1 MTTPQHLKI
10 TGPEDVLGYIPHS
23 LGYWPVNS
31 LVAMTVQGKRL
42 GATLRVDLPGNGTGA
57 DPVTG
62 AAPGRGAAEYARTV
76 ASYLAADKQADGVLL
91 AFFTAG
97 SIRGGDDDEHSGGGE
112 AGSSGGADSGGGA
125 DADGGSRVREEAE
138 VAGDLRNGLL
148 AALETVL
155 AGAGLPVRDAWIIGA
170 RVWRSAYCSDPA
182 CCDPHGRPVAEIRN
196 SCLSVEMVFRGSAVG
211 PAPGATG
218 LLLPPADPVALE
230 AERDWAR
237 QFQGLQRNQA
247 QFGRVMDVWT
257 RVLSAASGQE
267 LPPAL
272 AGYLRASLCVQVWR
286 DAVLVMAAAGREAA
300 ERGAAGFGSFDRP
313 ARRNNTPGA
322 DLPWPPLSGFAEVPG
337 SSGAADTCHTPGY
350 GEVLLGLA
358 PAIPDWTRMTKLD
371 QVLAELVTDSGP
383 EARAANLTGRGWIQW
398 CRGRGSIADA
408 LYRQA
413 GQECP
418 GYRLAELLAELA
430 VRGTLCGWA
439 ARPESAWQKIE
450 PDAA

>member
-31 LVAMTVQGKRL
+31 LVAMTMQGKRL

-62 AAPGRGAAEYARTV
+62 AGPGRGAADYARTV
-76 ASYLAADKQADGVLL
+76 ASYLAADEQADGVLL

-97 SIRGGDDDEHSGGGE
+97 SGRAGDEDQHGG
-112 AGSSGGADSGGGA
+112 GGGA
-125 DADGGSRVREEAE
+125 DADGGTRVREETA
-138 VAGDLRNGLL
+138 VAGGLRNGLL

-170 RVWRSAYCSDPA
+170 KVWRSAYCSDPV

-230 AERDWAR
+230 GEQDWAR
-237 QFQGLQRNQA
+237 QFQGLQRNRA
-247 QFGRVMDVWT
+247 QFGRVLDVWT

-313 ARRNNTPGA
+313 ARRNNTPEA
-322 DLPWPPLSGFAEVPG
+322 DLPWPPLPGFAEVPAPG
-337 SSGAADTCHTPGY
+337 SSGAADTGRIPGY

-358 PAIPDWTRMTKLD
+358 PAIPDWTRMTKLER
-371 QVLAELVTDSGP
+371 VLTELAADSGP

-398 CRGRGSIADA
+398 CRGRGSFADA
-408 LYRQA
+408 LFRQA